1 MAVKDAKGTEDVP
14 RPSMDQSIDPDLRP
28 GGLGGDSDRVAEEV
42 PAATIN
48 PRTEVDEPG
57 RGVPTDSDPSKRR

>member
-1 MAVKDAKGTEDVP
+1 MATKDSTGAEEVP
-14 RPSMDQSIDPDLRP
+14 RPNMDQSIDPDLRP
-28 GGLGGDSDRVAEEV
+28 GGLGGHSDRLAEEV

-57 RGVPTDSDPSKRR
+57 RGTPTDSDPSKRR

>member
-1 MAVKDAKGTEDVP
+1 MATKDSTGAEDVP
-14 RPSMDQSIDPDLRP
+14 RPSMDQRIDPDLRP
-28 GGLGGDSDRVAEEV
+28 GGLGGDSDAVANEV

-57 RGVPTDSDPSKRR
+57 RGVPTDSDPAKRR